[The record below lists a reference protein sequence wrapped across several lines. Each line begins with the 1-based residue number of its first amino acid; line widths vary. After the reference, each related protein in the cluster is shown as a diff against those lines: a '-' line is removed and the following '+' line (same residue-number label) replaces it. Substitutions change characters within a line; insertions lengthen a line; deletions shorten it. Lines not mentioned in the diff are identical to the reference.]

1 MANVAV
7 VYTCN
12 HRRSFKC
19 TREVCYAL
27 KELKLLSIYNTWSN
41 SYASFILSNLN
52 FPRASIK
59 LDGNNLDVYHFLD
72 RSDKT
77 SECKEKDIALQ
88 INNWKKR
95 GGTPSSVFNVA
106 CG

>member
-1 MANVAV
+1 MHAGGLLCTQGVRVALYNV
-7 VYTCN
+7 
-12 HRRSFKC
+12 
-19 TREVCYAL
+19 
-27 KELKLLSIYNTWSN
+27 WSN
-41 SYASFILSNLN
+41 SYASFVLISSLSL
-52 FPRASIK
+52 PRLPPASITQW
-59 LDGNNLDVYHFLD
+59 LHPGRLLFLE

-106 CG
+106 FG